1 MREIINKID
10 YNFKTKFYYNYD
22 TSKNVWFR
30 TGGKAK
36 VFCVVDNEKELSIIL
51 KNIKDIPYEI
61 IGLGSNILV
70 RDGGYEGVLI
80 KLGKNFNQIK
90 LNETSLK
97 VGASILDINLSYLI
111 LENFLLNFFKII
123 KSTLY
128 L

>member
-1 MREIINKID
+1 MREIIEKID
-10 YNFKTKFYYNYD
+10 YNFNTKFQYNYD

-70 RDGGYEGVLI
+70 RDGELTPSH
-80 KLGKNFNQIK
+80 LC
-90 LNETSLK
+90 
-97 VGASILDINLSYLI
+97 LDLQA
-111 LENFLLNFFKII
+111 
-123 KSTLY
+123 
-128 L
+128 